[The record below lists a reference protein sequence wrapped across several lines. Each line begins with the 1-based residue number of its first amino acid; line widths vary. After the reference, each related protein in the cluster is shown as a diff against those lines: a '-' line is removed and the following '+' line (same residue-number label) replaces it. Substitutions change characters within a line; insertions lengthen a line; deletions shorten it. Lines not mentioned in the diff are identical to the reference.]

1 MKIKAS
7 ETRKGEY
14 FVPVLS
20 VVCCSVSKTL
30 VLHHCHERKNLFSF
44 SAFFSAWTL
53 HFLFLFFTFINMDL
67 YNCHANNYIFF
78 LFFTFINMDLHN
90 CHANNYIFFS
100 CVLFCLHSFFRFT
113 WLVLCFF
120 LFLLPPPPPPP
131 RRVPPLRNTCMLSLY
146 VQVQNA
152 FMHNKPTPL

>member
-14 FVPVLS
+14 FVPVPS

-67 YNCHANNYIFF
+67 
-78 LFFTFINMDLHN
+78 HN

-100 CVLFCLHSFFRFT
+100 CILFCLHSFFLFT
-113 WLVLCFF
+113 WLVLRFF
-120 LFLLPPPPPPP
+120 LFLFPLPPEEYH
-131 RRVPPLRNTCMLSLY
+131 LWEIHACFHCMCKYKMHLCTTSLHHRKCHHHL
-146 VQVQNA
+146 QLQHANDD
-152 FMHNKPTPL
+152 FTSIKNDS